1 MLGGYD
7 MVRRRVRHKSK
18 AFNVFMM
25 LLFVACLFVIG
36 KQEYSIYQIK
46 QEQAATQQR
55 IAGLQKQKTEL
66 EAERKPLTTGWHVEA
81 RQKVEGQMRDMAKS
95 LERDPQ
101 LETALRNR
109 GRDLGMGRN
118 LEKNERV
125 SQELQKGI
133 ARSRSQGLGL
143 GM

>member
-55 IAGLQKQKTEL
+55 IAALKNRRLSWRQSVKVWMTRVILKSSPVRITTWWVKTRCRCL
-66 EAERKPLTTGWHVEA
+66 
-81 RQKVEGQMRDMAKS
+81 
-95 LERDPQ
+95 
-101 LETALRNR
+101 
-109 GRDLGMGRN
+109 
-118 LEKNERV
+118 
-125 SQELQKGI
+125 
-133 ARSRSQGLGL
+133 
-143 GM
+143 

>member
-46 QEQAATQQR
+46 QEQGCYTATYCCF
-55 IAGLQKQKTEL
+55 KKTE
-66 EAERKPLTTGWHVEA
+66 
-81 RQKVEGQMRDMAKS
+81 D
-95 LERDPQ
+95 
-101 LETALRNR
+101 
-109 GRDLGMGRN
+109 
-118 LEKNERV
+118 
-125 SQELQKGI
+125 
-133 ARSRSQGLGL
+133 
-143 GM
+143 

>member
-18 AFNVFMM
+18 AFNVFML

-55 IAGLQKQKTEL
+55 IAALQKQKTEL
-66 EAERKPLTTGWHVEA
+66 EAERKRL
-81 RQKVEGQMRDMAKS
+81 D
-95 LERDPQ
+95 DP
-101 LETALRNR
+101 RNR
-109 GRDLGMGRN
+109 QQARFHDISTRDSTYGKDHRHSECSDSCSCRLPIRRHAPLKPHGAQAD
-118 LEKNERV
+118 E
-125 SQELQKGI
+125 
-133 ARSRSQGLGL
+133 A
-143 GM
+143 

>member
-25 LLFVACLFVIG
+25 LPFVACLFVIG

-55 IAGLQKQKTEL
+55 IAALQSVNVWMTRVILKSSPVRITTWWVKTRCRCL
-66 EAERKPLTTGWHVEA
+66 
-81 RQKVEGQMRDMAKS
+81 
-95 LERDPQ
+95 
-101 LETALRNR
+101 
-109 GRDLGMGRN
+109 
-118 LEKNERV
+118 
-125 SQELQKGI
+125 
-133 ARSRSQGLGL
+133 
-143 GM
+143 

>member
-55 IAGLQKQKTEL
+55 IAALKNRRLSWRQSVNVWMTRVILKSSPVRITTWWVKTRCRCL
-66 EAERKPLTTGWHVEA
+66 
-81 RQKVEGQMRDMAKS
+81 
-95 LERDPQ
+95 
-101 LETALRNR
+101 
-109 GRDLGMGRN
+109 
-118 LEKNERV
+118 
-125 SQELQKGI
+125 
-133 ARSRSQGLGL
+133 
-143 GM
+143 

>member
-1 MLGGYD
+1 

-55 IAGLQKQKTEL
+55 IAALKNRRLSWRQSVNVWMTRVILKSSPVRITTWWVKTRCRCL
-66 EAERKPLTTGWHVEA
+66 
-81 RQKVEGQMRDMAKS
+81 
-95 LERDPQ
+95 
-101 LETALRNR
+101 
-109 GRDLGMGRN
+109 
-118 LEKNERV
+118 
-125 SQELQKGI
+125 
-133 ARSRSQGLGL
+133 
-143 GM
+143 

>member
-1 MLGGYD
+1 

-55 IAGLQKQKTEL
+55 IAALKNRRLSWRQSVNVWMTRVILKSSPVRITTWWVKT
-66 EAERKPLTTGWHVEA
+66 RC
-81 RQKVEGQMRDMAKS
+81 RCS
-95 LERDPQ
+95 
-101 LETALRNR
+101 
-109 GRDLGMGRN
+109 
-118 LEKNERV
+118 
-125 SQELQKGI
+125 
-133 ARSRSQGLGL
+133 
-143 GM
+143 

>member
-1 MLGGYD
+1 

-55 IAGLQKQKTEL
+55 IAALKTE
-66 EAERKPLTTGWHVEA
+66 
-81 RQKVEGQMRDMAKS
+81 D
-95 LERDPQ
+95 
-101 LETALRNR
+101 
-109 GRDLGMGRN
+109 
-118 LEKNERV
+118 
-125 SQELQKGI
+125 
-133 ARSRSQGLGL
+133 
-143 GM
+143 

>member
-25 LLFVACLFVIG
+25 LLLFVACLFVIG

-55 IAGLQKQKTEL
+55 IAALKKQKTEL
-66 EAERKPLTTGWHVEA
+66 EAERKSLDDPRYIEKLAREDYNMVGKDEVPLFIV
-81 RQKVEGQMRDMAKS
+81 D
-95 LERDPQ
+95 
-101 LETALRNR
+101 
-109 GRDLGMGRN
+109 
-118 LEKNERV
+118 EK
-125 SQELQKGI
+125 K
-133 ARSRSQGLGL
+133 
-143 GM
+143 